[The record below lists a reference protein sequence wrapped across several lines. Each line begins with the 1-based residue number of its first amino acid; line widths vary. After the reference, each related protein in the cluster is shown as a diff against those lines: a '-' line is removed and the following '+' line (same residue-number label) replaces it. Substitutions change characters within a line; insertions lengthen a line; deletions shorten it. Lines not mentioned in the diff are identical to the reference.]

1 MKTKILIDNS
11 PTYDLKNI
19 FLTKEAINL
28 FWTTQVNYNLLIDSD
43 VYDLIF
49 EGEEYVDIDNLTFC
63 NKNNYKK
70 SFYFDIIMNLEQRN
84 LLIKKNKDFEL
95 IYMNNVE
102 ELAYYFDKEIEKL
115 NLIPKKIILLEKRIF
130 KDSDFDI
137 LQQLKFVGILLT

>member
-49 EGEEYVDIDNLTFC
+49 EGEEYGDIDNLTFC

-70 SFYFDIIMNLEQRN
+70 SFCFDIIMNLEQRN

-95 IYMNNVE
+95 IYINNIE

-130 KDSDFDI
+130 KDSDYKI
-137 LQQLKFVGILLT
+137 EINE